1 MPSVESQQAERKELL
16 GLADLAREQGVSDQV
31 VQNWRA
37 RGKLPPE
44 DFWHGAKR
52 RPLWKRSTL
61 KRSGLLA
68 EPKG

>member
-1 MPSVESQQAERKELL
+1 MASVESQQERKELL
-16 GLADLAREQGVSDQV
+16 GLADLARALDVSSQV
-31 VQNWRA
+31 VQNWLN

-61 KRSGLLA
+61 KRAGLI
-68 EPKG
+68 